1 MFGNYKPKKPKKNDK
16 RITLDAKHNEMISG
30 FKKQKKELPILKV
43 QFIKFLK
50 EYQKLKKQ
58 DRKTMT
64 ISDFDKMDELKK
76 ICNNIKNKIVHI
88 QNNTDER
95 EYYLS
100 VGYLLHDYQQ
110 NKKTNKKTTNNDF
123 LLNKQHENT
132 KKKKDDKNY
141 PSVLEFFDNR
151 KGQEKKEEENK
162 EISYTNVKISDF
174 VNTEV
179 GYKRADTLYDY
190 MKKVDKNFVPK
201 IEFYLDYDKCPDC
214 NIEMTIDPID
224 GLQICDKCGRQ
235 NRLLIE
241 SDKPNFKDPPPE
253 VSYFAY
259 KRINHFNECLA
270 FFQGKESTD
279 VPQEVFDKIL
289 IEIKKERITN
299 LARLDYDKIRAY
311 LKKLKL
317 NKYYDH
323 IPHILNRING
333 LPPPVLSKQLEEK
346 LRSMFK
352 QIQNPFR
359 MVCPKARKNFI
370 SYSYVLHKFVQLL
383 GFDEFKSCF
392 PLLKDRNKLH
402 QTDLIWKGICKILG
416 WKFIKSI

>member
-1 MFGNYKPKKPKKNDK
+1 MFGNYKGPKVKKNDK
-16 RITLDAKHNEMISG
+16 RITLDAKHNEMIAS
-30 FKKQKKELPILKV
+30 FKKMKKNLPIIKA
-43 QFIKFLK
+43 QFIKYLK
-50 EYQKLKKQ
+50 EYQELKKKEK
-58 DRKTMT
+58 RLMS
-64 ISDFDKMDELKK
+64 IADFEKMDELKK
-76 ICNNIKNKIVHI
+76 ICNNLKKQIIDI
-88 QNNTDER
+88 QNNSEER
-95 EYYLS
+95 QYFMN
-100 VGYLLHDYQQ
+100 VGYLLHDYHQ
-110 NKKTNKKTTNNDF
+110 NKKSNKKKSNNNDF
-123 LLNKQHENT
+123 LLNKQKENEKT
-132 KKKKDDKNY
+132 EEISKY

-151 KGQEKKEEENK
+151 EKKEEKSNK
-162 EISYTNVKISDF
+162 EISYNNVKISDF
-174 VNTEV
+174 VTTEV

-190 MKKVDKNFVPK
+190 LKQVDKNFVPK
-201 IEFYLDYDKCPDC
+201 IEFFMDYDKCIDC